1 MVPIL
6 PCRTNERANEL
17 PFHHGAIFISGL
29 LIIGTTL
36 LLLTGSAAYGP
47 AFAGEPPSLVLYSNL
62 TGLVLDC
69 LARGEPPPIIDW
81 VDENGNLLSLSPNF
95 AR

>member
-1 MVPIL
+1 MSNITLIL
-6 PCRTNERANEL
+6 SL
-17 PFHHGAIFISGL
+17 FSGIL
-29 LIIGTTL
+29 KFALAFLFLAGCE
-36 LLLTGSAAYGP
+36 AYGP
-47 AFAGEPPSLVLYSNL
+47 GFAGEPPSLVLYSNL

>member
-1 MVPIL
+1 MFFL
-6 PCRTNERANEL
+6 
-17 PFHHGAIFISGL
+17 IFTGMLKQAFVL
-29 LIIGTTL
+29 LV
-36 LLLTGSAAYGP
+36 LTGCIEAYGP
-47 AFAGEPPSLVLYSNL
+47 GFAGEPPSLVLYSNL

-81 VDENGNLLSLSPNF
+81 VDENGNLLSLSPSF

>member
-1 MVPIL
+1 M
-6 PCRTNERANEL
+6 
-17 PFHHGAIFISGL
+17 
-29 LIIGTTL
+29 LIIGVSIL
-36 LLLTGSAAYGP
+36 FLAASEAYGP

-69 LARGEPPPIIDW
+69 LARGEPPPVIDW
-81 VDENGNLLSLSPNF
+81 VDENGNVLSLSPSF

>member
-1 MVPIL
+1 MDCPSNKCINLSVTSLLSFLFSGIL
-6 PCRTNERANEL
+6 KLALAFLFLAGCE
-17 PFHHGAIFISGL
+17 
-29 LIIGTTL
+29 
-36 LLLTGSAAYGP
+36 AYGP
-47 AFAGEPPSLVLYSNL
+47 GFAGEPPSLVLYSNL

-69 LARGEPPPIIDW
+69 LARGEPPPVIDW